1 MQKKASIIALIGL
14 IKLYK
19 DNIVSV
25 IYIFQYFNL
34 NESRVKKKTR
44 KINLRCIFTGYNIF
58 QKIIHRIKQAVEFF
72 F

>member
-1 MQKKASIIALIGL
+1 MHLFALFQSMQKKASIIALIGL

-34 NESRVKKKTR
+34 NESRVKKNTKN
-44 KINLRCIFTGYNIF
+44 KFTMDFYD
-58 QKIIHRIKQAVEFF
+58 
-72 F
+72 